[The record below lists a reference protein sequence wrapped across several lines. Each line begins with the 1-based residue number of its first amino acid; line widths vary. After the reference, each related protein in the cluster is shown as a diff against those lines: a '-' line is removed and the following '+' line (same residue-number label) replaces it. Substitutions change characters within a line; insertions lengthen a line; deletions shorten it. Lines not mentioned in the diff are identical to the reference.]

1 MKKEVC
7 RLTRRGLFLCLTTLF
22 STTTPLAFADC
33 NSQPPLNEVTFRLS
47 AEEWVQ
53 TTSAKLIVEIHATL
67 DKKTL
72 AQMRQQIMSNL
83 NKIAQGNWHI
93 TDFERS
99 QDSSGLEKLYVVA
112 EARINESALTNVN
125 NEADKLSEPGV
136 KYKIQNIDFTP
147 SMADMEKAK
156 MDLRKTIYHDAQ
168 TEIATL
174 NSVYPNQKY
183 VLHGIQFGDYVTAS
197 GMRAMPMVMMA
208 GGARSP
214 GAADTNNVVSNL
226 VKLSAEVNIASKD
239 VPTLINTKE

>member
-1 MKKEVC
+1 MMKKE
-7 RLTRRGLFLCLTTLF
+7 LTRLISRGLFLCLTTIV

-53 TTSAKLIVEIHATL
+53 TTSAKLMVEIHATL

-72 AQMRQQIMSNL
+72 AQMRQQIMVNL

-93 TDFERS
+93 TNFERS
-99 QDSSGLEKLYVVA
+99 QDNSGLEKLYVVA
-112 EARINESALTNVN
+112 EARVNESALTNVN
-125 NEADKLSEPGV
+125 TEAEKLSEPGV

-168 TEIATL
+168 AEITTL
-174 NSVYPNQKY
+174 NSVYPAQKY
-183 VLHGIQFGDYVTAS
+183 VLHGIQFGEYVTAN

-208 GGARSP
+208 TGAGSQRSS
-214 GAADTNNVVSNL
+214 DNNVVSNL
-226 VKLSAEVNIASKD
+226 VKLSADVNIASKD
-239 VPTLINTKE
+239 VPALDKS